1 MHQTSIWTEYL
12 ANMTSLF
19 CVNFIEKKLTNT
31 AWKNGQVWGSG
42 FYCLGMVPVFLS
54 VGVPGYLL
62 ITDRYL
68 VSADINIYGSDIRK

>member
-19 CVNFIEKKLTNT
+19 CVNFIEKKLTQHGRT
-31 AWKNGQVWGSG
+31 VRFGG